1 MSKIVSGETVSKETF
16 YHIIWIRQGL
26 KGNLLQTVHDCTDQ
40 HRNNTYIG
48 SNSLFFIYSQ
58 RPTDMLP
65 HVHRSNY
72 FHHYKFFTILKFFF
86 PSAFKS
92 FAFSSFSFSFSLFS
106 R

>member
-48 SNSLFFIYSQ
+48 SNSLFFRFSQ
-58 RPTDMLP
+58 QSILPRP
-65 HVHRSNY
+65 
-72 FHHYKFFTILKFFF
+72 
-86 PSAFKS
+86 
-92 FAFSSFSFSFSLFS
+92 
-106 R
+106 